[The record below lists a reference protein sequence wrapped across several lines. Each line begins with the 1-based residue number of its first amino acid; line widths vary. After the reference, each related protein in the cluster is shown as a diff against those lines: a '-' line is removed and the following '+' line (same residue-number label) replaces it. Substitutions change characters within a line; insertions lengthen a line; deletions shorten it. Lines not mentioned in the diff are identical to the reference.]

1 MPPSSAE
8 SISDGSSPA
17 PSSRGLGKT
26 LQSIA
31 LVWTLLKQNPYANPH
46 QQGVCVSTSTRNLG
60 VNCATS
66 DPIACAPFTALAR
79 SLSLARSRSSPI
91 GARSFAS
98 GSAGMRSASS
108 SATATRARF
117 GSLRTRVGTK
127 CSSLAT
133 RRYGWLAPFTAPNWP
148 THLPALPIYTP
159 ALSAADR
166 HGRPSFLPAAN
177 RPHHLRRGC
186 VESLCCTAWLGLLTR
201 IRRSRPPTQEQGC
214 QDVQDVRTA
223 EDQAPCVSL
232 SLIMAVLPREPLAD
246 R

>member
-1 MPPSSAE
+1 MPPSSAGL
-8 SISDGSSPA
+8 ISDGSSPA

-46 QQGVCVSTSTRNLG
+46 QQGVCVSTSMRNPG

-79 SLSLARSRSSPI
+79 SLSLARSRSSLT

-108 SATATRARF
+108 SATATRARS
-117 GSLRTRVGTK
+117 GSLRTRVGTR

-148 THLPALPIYTP
+148 TQLPALPIYTP
-159 ALSAADR
+159 RSLSC
-166 HGRPSFLPAAN
+166 GPSWTTSVSASRQSTSSSAT
-177 RPHHLRRGC
+177 RVRR
-186 VESLCCTAWLGLLTR
+186 ERLCCTAWLGLLTR
-201 IRRSRPPTQEQGC
+201 IRRSRPPAQEQGC
-214 QDVQDVRTA
+214 
-223 EDQAPCVSL
+223 
-232 SLIMAVLPREPLAD
+232 
-246 R
+246 